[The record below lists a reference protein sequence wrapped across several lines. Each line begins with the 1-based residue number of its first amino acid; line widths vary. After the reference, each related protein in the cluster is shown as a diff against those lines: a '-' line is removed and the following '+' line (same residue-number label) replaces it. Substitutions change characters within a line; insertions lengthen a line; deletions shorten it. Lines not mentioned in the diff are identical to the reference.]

1 MTVSWERIHEAEKR
15 QMRRANSRYHSEQ
28 MQGTGVSISNSNTP
42 TRLLEHTR
50 ALHPS
55 THVSPHSPVEP
66 ANNCHRSSTELP
78 HLTPNSWHSGDPPE
92 PVGQH
97 RGKGNSCNPD
107 TVSLRV
113 RGLRSCEPE
122 QKPDQPAAETSWGLM
137 WGFLRLSLAAAQ
149 PGAGAPAVPQ
159 HCARPPCQAWH
170 SMAGMDGVSTRHWQ
184 DPEGKPCAVGG
195 LGAGSVLAPLACP
208 GFLWAGGHGSMLLFE
223 IKARAPLLPPGLR
236 R

>member
-1 MTVSWERIHEAEKR
+1 MHCTQAHT
-15 QMRRANSRYHSEQ
+15 SR
-28 MQGTGVSISNSNTP
+28 
-42 TRLLEHTR
+42 
-50 ALHPS
+50 
-55 THVSPHSPVEP
+55 
-66 ANNCHRSSTELP
+66 
-78 HLTPNSWHSGDPPE
+78 LTPPWSQQITATAPAPSCLTSPLTPGTLGTHQNLWASTG
-92 PVGQH
+92 
-97 RGKGNSCNPD
+97 GKGNSCNPD